1 MIIRVKFDVGFRII
15 PALGPKVF
23 GNGNCIQTENF
34 HFPVTCLSVLEKN
47 FRDREQTK
55 SSLI

>member
-15 PALGPKVF
+15 PALGQKVF

-34 HFPVTCLSVLEKN
+34 HVPVTCLNVLEKKLS
-47 FRDREQTK
+47 R
-55 SSLI
+55 